1 MPLAQGTRGANKPK
15 TSASTL
21 LAYRFVQ
28 NRAWH
33 GGMFKVMLRNLS
45 WRYFDFWLLGAVV
58 LATAFGT
65 TMIRS
70 AVAGNELLLPLIDRQ
85 IYFAL
90 VGIVVIFLVAA
101 IDYRYWMAL
110 YRPIFLVM
118 SILLFSLFLSAQ
130 EVFGAARWFQ
140 VGVLFVQPT
149 EFAKIAAILLLARYF
164 DRTQNHPRDLRWI
177 IVGFIWVMGLAI
189 WILLQPNLSNVVV
202 LMVILASLLWF
213 NGIQLKHL
221 LLFAVIGF
229 LTISTVAT
237 LSVLRIRIPFLQVYQ
252 QDRITNFILPDENA
266 TFGEKYNV
274 DQAKIAIGSG
284 GLFGKGYG
292 HGTQTQLR
300 FLKVRHTDF
309 VFSVIS
315 EEFGLVG
322 SLLVIV
328 IIGLVVW
335 RCLRAAQKARDVA
348 GMCIAYGVATLIL
361 FQGLVNISMNLNI
374 VPVSGLP
381 LPFISYGGSGLTSL
395 MLGIGLVESVAMRH
409 RQLEF

>member
-1 MPLAQGTRGANKPK
+1 
-15 TSASTL
+15 
-21 LAYRFVQ
+21 
-28 NRAWH
+28 
-33 GGMFKVMLRNLS
+33 MLRDIS

-70 AVAGNELLLPLIDRQ
+70 AVAGNEELLPLINRQ

-90 VGIVVIFLVAA
+90 LGLVLIFIVAA
-101 IDYRYWMAL
+101 IDYSFWLAI
-110 YRPIFLVM
+110 YRPIFIVM
-118 SILLFSLFLSAQ
+118 SLLLFFLFLSAQ
-130 EVFGAARWFQ
+130 AVFGAARWFQ

-164 DRTQNHPRDLRWI
+164 DKTEHQPRDLRWI
-177 IVGFIWVMGLAI
+177 LGAFLWVMGLAI

-213 NGIQLKHL
+213 NGIELKHIA
-221 LLFAVIGF
+221 LFGGVGF
-229 LTISTVAT
+229 LLIGSIVA
-237 LSVLRIRIPFLQVYQ
+237 LSVVGVNIPFLQDYQ
-252 QDRITNFILPDENA
+252 QQRIVNFILPDPNA
-266 TFGEKYNV
+266 TFGATYNV
-274 DQAKIAIGSG
+274 QQALIAIGSG
-284 GLFGKGYG
+284 GLFGLGYG

-309 VFSVIS
+309 IFSAIS

-322 SLLVIV
+322 ALFIILIIV
-328 IIGLVVW
+328 LIIW

-348 GMCIAYGVATLIL
+348 GMTIAYGVATLIF
-361 FQGLVNISMNLNI
+361 FQGMVNIGVNLNI

-381 LPFISYGGSGLTSL
+381 LPFTSYGGSGLTAL
-395 MLGIGLVESVAMRH
+395 MLGIGLVESVAMRYK
-409 RQLEF
+409 QLDF

>member
-1 MPLAQGTRGANKPK
+1 MVRGI
-15 TSASTL
+15 
-21 LAYRFVQ
+21 
-28 NRAWH
+28 
-33 GGMFKVMLRNLS
+33 S

-70 AVAGNELLLPLIDRQ
+70 AVAGNEGLVPLINRQ
-85 IYFAL
+85 IYFAAAGL
-90 VGIVVIFLVAA
+90 ALIFVVAA

-110 YRPIFLVM
+110 YRPIAFVM
-118 SILLFSLFLSAQ
+118 ALLLFALYLSATAI
-130 EVFGAARWFQ
+130 FGSARWFQ
-140 VGVLFVQPT
+140 VGVLFIQPT

-164 DRTQNHPRDLRWI
+164 ERTQNQPRDLRWI
-177 IVGFIWVMGLAI
+177 IGAFIWVMILGI

-202 LMVILASLLWF
+202 LMVLLASLLWF

-221 LLFAVIGF
+221 LLFGVTGF
-229 LTISTVAT
+229 LAVSTIVT
-237 LSVLRIRIPFLQVYQ
+237 LSVFGIRIPFMQEYQ
-252 QDRITNFILPDENA
+252 QQRITNFILPDPNS
-266 TFGEKYNV
+266 TFGATYNV
-274 DQAKIAIGSG
+274 EQARIAIGSG

-292 HGTQTQLR
+292 HGTQTQFR

-309 VFSVIS
+309 IFSVIS

-328 IIGLVVW
+328 IIMLVIW

-348 GMCIAYGVATLIL
+348 GMTIAYGVATLIF
-361 FQGLVNISMNLNI
+361 FQGMINISVNLNI

>member
-1 MPLAQGTRGANKPK
+1 
-15 TSASTL
+15 
-21 LAYRFVQ
+21 
-28 NRAWH
+28 
-33 GGMFKVMLRNLS
+33 MLRSIS

-70 AVAGNELLLPLIDRQ
+70 AVAGNEVLLPLINRQ

-90 VGIVVIFLVAA
+90 VGLALMFIVAA

-110 YRPIFLVM
+110 YRPIVLVM
-118 SILLFSLFLSAQ
+118 SVLLFALFLSAQ
-130 EVFGAARWFQ
+130 AVFGAARWFS
-140 VGVLFVQPT
+140 VGVLFLQPT

-164 DRTQNHPRDLRWI
+164 DKTQNQPRDLRWI
-177 IVGFIWVMGLAI
+177 IGAFLWVMSLAI

-202 LMVILASLLWF
+202 LMVILAILLWF

-221 LLFAVIGF
+221 LLFGVLGF
-229 LTISTVAT
+229 LGIATIVA
-237 LSVLRIRIPFLQVYQ
+237 LSVFGIRIPFLQEYQ
-252 QDRITNFILPDENA
+252 QQRITNFILPDPNA
-266 TFGEKYNV
+266 TFGATYNV
-274 DQAKIAIGSG
+274 QQALIAIGSG
-284 GLFGKGYG
+284 GLFGQGYG

-309 VFSVIS
+309 IFSAIS

-322 SLLVIV
+322 ALLVIV
-328 IIGLVVW
+328 IIVLVIW
-335 RCLRAAQKARDVA
+335 RCLRTAQKARDVA
-348 GMCIAYGVATLIL
+348 GMNIAYGVAALIF
-361 FQGLVNISMNLNI
+361 FQGMVNIGVNLNI

>member
-1 MPLAQGTRGANKPK
+1 
-15 TSASTL
+15 
-21 LAYRFVQ
+21 
-28 NRAWH
+28 
-33 GGMFKVMLRNLS
+33 MLRSIS
-45 WRYFDFWLLGAVV
+45 WRHFDFWLLGAVV

-70 AVAGNELLLPLIDRQ
+70 AVAGNEVLLPLINRQ
-85 IYFAL
+85 IYFAVAGL
-90 VGIVVIFLVAA
+90 VLIFVIAT

-110 YRPIFLVM
+110 HRFIFVG
-118 SILLFSLFLSAQ
+118 ISLALIALYLSATA
-130 EVFGAARWFQ
+130 VFGAARWFS
-140 VGVLFVQPT
+140 VGVLFLQPT

-164 DRTQNHPRDLRWI
+164 ERTQHQPRDLRWI
-177 IVGFIWVMGLAI
+177 IGAFLWTMGIAF
-189 WILLQPNLSNVVV
+189 WILIQPNLSNVVV
-202 LMVILASLLWF
+202 LMVILSALLWF

-221 LLFAVIGF
+221 LLFGVVGV
-229 LTISTVAT
+229 LLISTVVT
-237 LSVLRIRIPFLQVYQ
+237 FSLLGLRIPFIQPYQ
-252 QDRITNFILPDENA
+252 QQRITNFVIPDENA

-309 VFSVIS
+309 IFSVIA
-315 EEFGLVG
+315 EEFGLAG

-328 IIGLVVW
+328 IILLVIW
-335 RCLRAAQKARDVA
+335 RCLRTAQKARDVA
-348 GMCIAYGVATLIL
+348 GMNIAYGVATLIV

-381 LPFISYGGSGLTSL
+381 LPFISYGGSGLTAL
-395 MLGIGLVESVAMRH
+395 MLGVGLVESVAMRH
-409 RQLEF
+409 KQMDF

>member
-1 MPLAQGTRGANKPK
+1 MLFIPAVEAQV
-15 TSASTL
+15 ASSL
-21 LAYRFVQ
+21 L
-28 NRAWH
+28 
-33 GGMFKVMLRNLS
+33 MLRDIS
-45 WRYFDFWLLGAVV
+45 WRYFDFLLLGAVV
-58 LATAFGT
+58 LATTFGT

-70 AVAGNELLLPLIDRQ
+70 AVAGNEGLLPLINRQ

-90 VGIVVIFLVAA
+90 AGIVLIFIVAA

-110 YRPIFLVM
+110 YRPILIVI
-118 SILLFSLFLSAQ
+118 SILLISLYLSAQ
-130 EVFGAARWFQ
+130 AVFGAARWFQ

-164 DRTQNHPRDLRWI
+164 DNTENQPRNLRWLL
-177 IVGFIWVMGLAI
+177 FAFLWTMGLAI

-213 NGIQLKHL
+213 NGVQIKHVAIVGALGAVL
-221 LLFAVIGF
+221 LGTVFT
-229 LTISTVAT
+229 LTFFG
-237 LSVLRIRIPFLQVYQ
+237 IRIPFLQAYQ
-252 QDRITNFILPDENA
+252 QQRIQNFILPDQEE
-266 TFGEKYNV
+266 TFGETYNV

-292 HGTQTQLR
+292 HGTQTQMR

-309 VFSVIS
+309 IFSAVS

-322 SLLVIV
+322 ALIV
-328 IIGLVVW
+328 ILIIVFVVW

-348 GMCIAYGVATLIL
+348 GMSIAYGVATLIF
-361 FQGLVNISMNLNI
+361 FQGMVNIGVNLNI

>member
-1 MPLAQGTRGANKPK
+1 
-15 TSASTL
+15 
-21 LAYRFVQ
+21 
-28 NRAWH
+28 
-33 GGMFKVMLRNLS
+33 MLRDTS

-70 AVAGNELLLPLIDRQ
+70 AIAGNEELIPLINRQ

-90 VGIVVIFLVAA
+90 AGLVLIFVVAA

-110 YRPIFLVM
+110 YRPIAVVM
-118 SILLFSLFLSAQ
+118 GILLFALFLSAQ
-130 EVFGAARWFQ
+130 AVFGAARWFQ

-164 DRTQNHPRDLRWI
+164 DRTQHQPRSLRWI
-177 IVGFIWVMGLAI
+177 LGAFVWVMALAI

-202 LMVILASLLWF
+202 MMVILASLLWF

-221 LLFAVIGF
+221 LLFGVVGALGIGSIVI
-229 LTISTVAT
+229 
-237 LSVLRIRIPFLQVYQ
+237 LSVMGIRIPFLQEYQ
-252 QDRITNFILPDENA
+252 QQRITNFFLPDPNA
-266 TFGEKYNV
+266 TFGATYNV
-274 DQAKIAIGSG
+274 QQALVAIGSG
-284 GLFGKGYG
+284 GLFGQGYG

-309 VFSVIS
+309 IFSAIS

-322 SLLVIV
+322 SLLVILILVLV
-328 IIGLVVW
+328 IW

-348 GMCIAYGVATLIL
+348 GMSIAYGVATLIF
-361 FQGLVNISMNLNI
+361 FQGMVNIGVNLNI

>member
-1 MPLAQGTRGANKPK
+1 
-15 TSASTL
+15 
-21 LAYRFVQ
+21 
-28 NRAWH
+28 
-33 GGMFKVMLRNLS
+33 MLKDIS

-70 AVAGNELLLPLIDRQ
+70 AVAGNEELLPLSNRQ
-85 IYFAL
+85 ISFAL
-90 VGIVVIFLVAA
+90 AGIVLIFIVAA

-110 YRPIFLVM
+110 YRPIFIVM
-118 SILLFSLFLSAQ
+118 SLLLFALFLFSQA
-130 EVFGAARWFQ
+130 VFGAARWFQ

-149 EFAKIAAILLLARYF
+149 EFAKIAVILLLARYF
-164 DRTQNHPRDLRWI
+164 DRTQNQPRDLRWI
-177 IVGFIWVMGLAI
+177 IVAFIWVMGLGI

-221 LLFAVIGF
+221 LLFGGIAVLLIG
-229 LTISTVAT
+229 TIVA
-237 LSVLRIRIPFLQVYQ
+237 LSAFNIRIPFLQEYQ
-252 QDRITNFILPDENA
+252 QQRIANFILPDPNA
-266 TFGEKYNV
+266 TFGATYNV
-274 DQAKIAIGSG
+274 QQALIAIGSG

-309 VFSVIS
+309 IFSAIS

-322 SLLVIV
+322 GLLVIV
-328 IIGLVVW
+328 IIVLVIW

-348 GMCIAYGVATLIL
+348 GMTIAYGVATLIF
-361 FQGLVNISMNLNI
+361 FQGMVNIGVNLNI

-395 MLGIGLVESVAMRH
+395 MLGVGLVQSVAMRN

>member
-1 MPLAQGTRGANKPK
+1 MQFIPAVEAQIV
-15 TSASTL
+15 SHL
-21 LAYRFVQ
+21 
-28 NRAWH
+28 
-33 GGMFKVMLRNLS
+33 MLRDIS
-45 WRYFDFWLLGAVV
+45 WRYFDFLLLGAVV
-58 LATAFGT
+58 LAIAFGT

-70 AVAGNELLLPLIDRQ
+70 SVAGNEELLPLINRQ

-90 VGIVVIFLVAA
+90 IGIVLIFIVAA
-101 IDYRYWMAL
+101 IDYRYWMSL
-110 YRPIFLVM
+110 YRPIFIVI
-118 SILLFSLFLSAQ
+118 SIMLISLYLSAQ
-130 EVFGAARWFQ
+130 AVFGAARWFQ
-140 VGVLFVQPT
+140 VGVLFLQPT

-164 DRTQNHPRDLRWI
+164 DKNENQPRNLRWLA
-177 IVGFIWVMGLAI
+177 FAVMWAWGIAI

-213 NGIQLKHL
+213 NGVQIRHVAIAGGLA
-221 LLFAVIGF
+221 AVF
-229 LTISTVAT
+229 LGAIFGLTF
-237 LSVLRIRIPFLQVYQ
+237 LGIRLPFLRDYQ
-252 QDRITNFILPDENA
+252 QQRIENFIMPNREE
-266 TFGEKYNV
+266 TFGETYNV

-309 VFSVIS
+309 IFSAVS

-322 SLLVIV
+322 ALLVISV
-328 IIGLVVW
+328 IVFVVY
-335 RCLRAAQKARDVA
+335 RCLRAAQKSRDVA
-348 GMCIAYGVATLIL
+348 GMSIAYGVATLIF
-361 FQGLVNISMNLNI
+361 FQGMVNIGVNLNI

-409 RQLEF
+409 RPLEF

>member
-1 MPLAQGTRGANKPK
+1 
-15 TSASTL
+15 
-21 LAYRFVQ
+21 
-28 NRAWH
+28 
-33 GGMFKVMLRNLS
+33 MLRNIS

-70 AVAGNELLLPLIDRQ
+70 AVAGNEVLLPLINRQ

-90 VGIVVIFLVAA
+90 LGLLLIFVVAS

-110 YRPIFLVM
+110 YRPIF
-118 SILLFSLFLSAQ
+118 IIISLFLIALNLSATA
-130 EVFGAARWFQ
+130 VFGSARWFS
-140 VGVLFVQPT
+140 VGVLFLQPT

-164 DRTQNHPRDLRWI
+164 DKTQNQPRDLRWI
-177 IVGFIWVMGLAI
+177 FFAFLWTMGIAF
-189 WILLQPNLSNVVV
+189 WILIQPNLSNVVV
-202 LMVILASLLWF
+202 LMVILALLLWF

-221 LLFAVIGF
+221 LLFGVIGF
-229 LTISTVAT
+229 IAISTVVA
-237 LSVLRIRIPFLQVYQ
+237 LSAVGIRIPFLQEYQ
-252 QDRITNFILPDENA
+252 QQRIANFILPDPNA
-266 TFGEKYNV
+266 TFGATYNV
-274 DQAKIAIGSG
+274 QQALIAIGSG
-284 GLFGKGYG
+284 GWFGKGYG

-309 VFSVIS
+309 IFSAIS

-322 SLLVIV
+322 GLLVIIIIVLV
-328 IIGLVVW
+328 IW
-335 RCLRAAQKARDVA
+335 RCIRAAQKARDVA
-348 GMCIAYGVATLIL
+348 GMTIAYGVATLIF
-361 FQGLVNISMNLNI
+361 FQGMVNIGVNLNI

>member
-1 MPLAQGTRGANKPK
+1 
-15 TSASTL
+15 
-21 LAYRFVQ
+21 
-28 NRAWH
+28 
-33 GGMFKVMLRNLS
+33 MLKDIS

-58 LATAFGT
+58 LATTFGT

-70 AVAGNELLLPLIDRQ
+70 AVAGNEELKPLIDRQ

-90 VGIVVIFLVAA
+90 LGIVLIFIVAA

-118 SILLFSLFLSAQ
+118 SILLFALFLSAQ
-130 EVFGAARWFQ
+130 AVFGAARWFQ

-164 DRTQNHPRDLRWI
+164 DRTQNRPRDLRWI
-177 IVGFIWVMGLAI
+177 IVAFLWVMGLGI

-221 LLFAVIGF
+221 LLFGGIAFVLIA
-229 LTISTVAT
+229 TIVA
-237 LSVLRIRIPFLQVYQ
+237 LSAFGIRIPFLQEYQ
-252 QDRITNFILPDENA
+252 QQRIANFILPDPNA
-266 TFGEKYNV
+266 TFGATYNV
-274 DQAKIAIGSG
+274 QQALIAIGSG

-309 VFSVIS
+309 IFSAIA

-322 SLLVIV
+322 GLLVVV
-328 IIGLVVW
+328 IIVLVIW

-348 GMCIAYGVATLIL
+348 GMTIAYGVATLIF
-361 FQGLVNISMNLNI
+361 FQGMVNIGVNLNI

-395 MLGIGLVESVAMRH
+395 MLGIGLVESVAMRY
-409 RQLEF
+409 RQMEF

>member
-1 MPLAQGTRGANKPK
+1 
-15 TSASTL
+15 
-21 LAYRFVQ
+21 
-28 NRAWH
+28 
-33 GGMFKVMLRNLS
+33 MLRNIS

-70 AVAGNELLLPLIDRQ
+70 AVAGNEVLLPLINRQ
-85 IYFAL
+85 IYFAVVGL
-90 VGIVVIFLVAA
+90 VLIFLVAA

-110 YRPIFLVM
+110 YRPVVIVM
-118 SILLFSLFLSAQ
+118 SILLFSLYLSAQ
-130 EVFGAARWFQ
+130 AVFGAARWFS
-140 VGVLFVQPT
+140 VGVLFLQPT

-164 DRTQNHPRDLRWI
+164 DKSQNRPRDLRWI
-177 IVGFIWVMGLAI
+177 IGAFLWVMSLAI

-202 LMVILASLLWF
+202 LMVLLAILLWL

-221 LLFAVIGF
+221 LLFGVIGF
-229 LTISTVAT
+229 ISIATVVT
-237 LSVLRIRIPFLQVYQ
+237 LSLLDIRIPLVQEYQ
-252 QDRITNFILPDENA
+252 QQRIVNFVLPDENA
-266 TFGEKYNV
+266 TFGERYNV
-274 DQAKIAIGSG
+274 EQALIAIGSG
-284 GLFGKGYG
+284 GLFGQGYG

-309 VFSVIS
+309 IFSAIS
-315 EEFGLVG
+315 EEFGLIG

-328 IIGLVVW
+328 IIVLVIW
-335 RCLRAAQKARDVA
+335 RCLRTAQKARDVA
-348 GMCIAYGVATLIL
+348 GMNIAYGVAIL
-361 FQGLVNISMNLNI
+361 VFFQGMVNISMNLNI

-381 LPFISYGGSGLTSL
+381 LPFISYGGSGLTAL